1 MPTALGAHGA
11 GLELRAVEPDPKSI
25 RTDAAAAVP
34 KNEVQVVKEALTSG
48 PPALPTALSS

>member
-1 MPTALGAHGA
+1 M
-11 GLELRAVEPDPKSI
+11 ELRAVEPDPKSI